1 MNKRDPWLRGERH
14 INTAMPG
21 DASLRQVHIRSYEN
35 SDLEEETNSNSAGAS
50 RRGASSP
57 G

>member
-14 INTAMPG
+14 INTATPG
-21 DASLRQVHIRSYEN
+21 DASLRQVHIRSYVN
-35 SDLEEETNSNSAGAS
+35 SDLEDETNSNSAGAS
-50 RRGASSP
+50 RRGGSSP